1 MKAQIQKRTLGSN
14 ELQVSAIGLGCMGMT
29 FGTTKLHLL
38 TENMGAAAIELTKE
52 EIQEIEIAAEQIKVT
67 GTRYTEQMEKATGL

>member
-14 ELQVSAIGLGCMGMT
+14 GLQVSAIGLGCMGIT
-29 FGTTKLHLL
+29 FGTTKLHRL

-52 EIQEIEIAAEQIKVT
+52 ELQEIETASEQIKVN
-67 GTRYTEQMEKATGL
+67 GARYREQMEKATGL